1 MWGNLDYIIYL
12 SFITIICLFLYKI
25 HRQKVM
31 YKKLQD
37 KFKLSVK
44 EVLSLSTGEQLLKE
58 IRKRKNVPFILLFPV
73 KEEEYNGIM
82 IESHSI
88 NTISCLAMLH
98 LAKSVMSQNIREKG
112 EKVPRFPSFKNYFD
126 S

>member
-1 MWGNLDYIIYL
+1 MWGYLDYIIYF
-12 SFITIICLFLYKI
+12 SFITIVFLLAYKSYK
-25 HRQKVM
+25 QKIM
-31 YKKLQD
+31 YKELED
-37 KFKLSVK
+37 KFKLNIK
-44 EVLSLSTGEQLLKE
+44 DILSLSTGEQLLKE

-88 NTISCLAMLH
+88 NTVSCLAMLH

-112 EKVPRFPSFKNYFD
+112 EKIPRFPSFKNYFD
-126 S
+126 